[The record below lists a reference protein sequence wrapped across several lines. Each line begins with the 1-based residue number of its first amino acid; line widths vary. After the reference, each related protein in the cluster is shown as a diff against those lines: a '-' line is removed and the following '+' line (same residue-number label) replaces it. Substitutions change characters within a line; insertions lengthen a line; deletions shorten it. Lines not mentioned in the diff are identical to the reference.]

1 VTGHPIYGG
10 PLPALAY
17 IGDEV
22 ADVDAPGQPLGTV
35 EAVYREA
42 VELSTGDQMP
52 VAGLTLIHRA
62 GPGWPR

>member
-1 VTGHPIYGG
+1 MTHPIYGG
-10 PLPALAY
+10 ALPALAY

-22 ADVDAPGQPLGTV
+22 AASTDPGQPLGTV

-42 VELSTGDQMP
+42 VELSTGDQVP

-62 GPGWPR
+62 GWPR